1 MKIGGF
7 QKMTVLDY
15 PGKVAC
21 TVFLAGCNFR
31 CPFCHNALLV
41 TKQNENEISA
51 EAVID
56 YLSRRKGL
64 LDGVCI
70 TGGEP
75 LLNEDIELLLNP
87 IKQLGYSIKLD
98 TNGSRPQMLRRL
110 VEKGLVDYIA
120 MDIKSCPED
129 YPVVSGV
136 KGFDFTDIRDSIQY
150 IMSCGIDYEFRTTVV
165 KGLHTVGSVTSAAKM
180 IRGAKRYYLQGFKDS
195 GELIN
200 TSGLSAHSREAT
212 EEMLLQVRKYVPEA
226 EIRGL

>member
-75 LLNEDIELLLNP
+75 LLNEDIELLLTP

-129 YPVVSGV
+129 YPVVSSV
-136 KGFDFTDIRDSIQY
+136 KGLNFTDIRDSIQY

-165 KGLHTVGSVTSAAKM
+165 KGLHTVDSVTSAAKM

-200 TSGLSAHSREAT
+200 TSGLSAHSREAM

>member
-1 MKIGGF
+1 MRIGGF

-21 TVFLAGCNFR
+21 TIFLSGCNFR

-41 TKQNENEISA
+41 TKQNEDEISA
-51 EAVID
+51 EAVIS
-56 YLSRRKGL
+56 YLSKRKGL

-75 LLNEDIELLLNP
+75 LLNEDIELLLSP

-98 TNGSRPQMLRRL
+98 TNGSRPQMLKRL

-120 MDIKSCPED
+120 MDIKSCEAD
-129 YPVVSGV
+129 YPEVAGV
-136 KGFDFTDIRDSIQY
+136 KSLNFTDIAESIQY
-150 IMSCGIDYEFRTTVV
+150 IIGCGVDYEFRTTVV
-165 KGLHTVGSVTSAAKM
+165 NGLHTTESVTSAAKM
-180 IRGAKRYYLQGFKDS
+180 IQGAKRYFLQAFKDS
-195 GELIN
+195 GELIKEE
-200 TSGLSAHSREAT
+200 GFSAHSKKT
-212 EEMLLQVRKYVPEA
+212 MEEMLEKVRNYVPSA

>member
-136 KGFDFTDIRDSIQY
+136 KEIDFTDIRDSIQY

-165 KGLHTVGSVTSAAKM
+165 KGLHTVDSVTSAAKM

-200 TSGLSAHSREAT
+200 TSGLSAHSREAM

>member
-41 TKQNENEISA
+41 TKQSEDEISA
-51 EAVID
+51 EDIIS
-56 YLSRRKGL
+56 YLKKRQGL
-64 LDGVCI
+64 LDGVCV

-75 LLNEDIELLLNP
+75 LLNEDIELLLRP
-87 IKQLGYSIKLD
+87 IKKLGYSIKID
-98 TNGSRPQMLRRL
+98 TNGSRPDMLKNL
-110 VEKGLVDYIA
+110 VKKGLVDYIA
-120 MDIKSCPED
+120 MDIKGSEES
-129 YPVVSGV
+129 YTSISGV
-136 KGFDFTDIRDSIQY
+136 KVLDFTKIRDSIQY

-165 KGLHTVGSVTSAAKM
+165 KELHTVDNIASAAKM
-180 IRGAKRYYLQGFKDS
+180 IQGAKRYYLQGFKES
-195 GELIN
+195 GELIRD
-200 TSGLSAHSREAT
+200 GFSAHNKDTMEKMQIQA
-212 EEMLLQVRKYVPEA
+212 MQYVPQT